1 MGYIE
6 IQKCAGELFLLAISM
21 MGGVEVPIYMLG
33 RCVRNLPVPRREE

>member
-21 MGGVEVPIYMLG
+21 MGGVEVPIYMCSS
-33 RCVRNLPVPRREE
+33 R